1 MPSFP
6 TRVISSQATR
16 SNRLARNPV
25 SYCPLAV
32 IRQKDKTR
40 VKRRQQWLPARLC
53 PLANLPIS
61 YPSASKSLILS
72 LSLSSGQ
79 GGLAFLGELESFTR
93 LQIVL
98 APWPQGF
105 PSGFRLPTLQAA
117 PVSLNFPSEWVC
129 ALGLGLRVTGQRNP
143 KEDAKETLIPT

>member
-1 MPSFP
+1 M
-6 TRVISSQATR
+6 AT
-16 SNRLARNPV
+16 STIVPFGHQLALPHVSLKQLPICLKVLDPV
-25 SYCPLAV
+25 SITFP
-32 IRQKDKTR
+32 
-40 VKRRQQWLPARLC
+40 
-53 PLANLPIS
+53 
-61 YPSASKSLILS
+61 
-72 LSLSSGQ
+72 GQ

-117 PVSLNFPSEWVC
+117 PVSLNFPSEWVR